1 MDERKDFTID
11 PVNFAGLADYV
22 RELQAGGM
30 HFISIL
36 VRQTHTLC
44 TSCHVCVIYMR
55 CFVIVPGCPIVVVM
69 VVLPIQ

>member
-11 PVNFAGLADYV
+11 PVNFAGLAEYV

-36 VRQTHTLC
+36 VGNKVRWLQFAILDHPQKEQKW
-44 TSCHVCVIYMR
+44 S
-55 CFVIVPGCPIVVVM
+55 
-69 VVLPIQ
+69 